1 MSTWDYITLKFK
13 DNQMG
18 CKESCVHQL
27 FPVPVY
33 NFSLIDN
40 DFTDVISAVKR
51 KIKYGDVSR
60 GITEDNIHLDNDFSK
75 VVKLIDQPIKHV
87 ISTLGI
93 KNNGYEI
100 LGMWSNTR
108 TNQYAEHASHSHPN
122 SYLSGVLYVEC
133 AEPQTGDIIFERPT
147 GINPYMFDYTNNPSF
162 FLFDDWC
169 LTPKVGTLLIFP
181 SSLRHRTDNSQ
192 FVNQS
197 RTSIS
202 FNLMPKSSCTK
213 PTKKKIF

>member
-40 DFTDVISAVKR
+40 DFTDVISAVKE

-147 GINPYMFDYTNNPSF
+147 GMNPYMFDYTNNPSF
-162 FLFDDWC
+162 FLFDDWS

-202 FNLMPKSSCTK
+202 FNLMPKSRCTK
-213 PTKKKIF
+213 PTKRRIF